1 MSNAIYVSE
10 HVKDSI
16 LGPGFS
22 EDQRQKAVQ
31 LIDSLR
37 DGDLEK
43 SRIVFPDK
51 SRAGGLRAINAD
63 DVRVLFR
70 YDPEQQTVIVADVL
84 PLAKEQTAQ
93 ERAATV

>member
-1 MSNAIYVSE
+1 MSNTIYVSE
-10 HVKDSI
+10 QVRDS
-16 LGPGFS
+16 LLSSGLT
-22 EDQRQKAVQ
+22 EDQTQKAVQ

-37 DGDLEK
+37 EGDLEN
-43 SRIVFPDK
+43 SRVVFADK

-70 YDPEQQTVIVADVL
+70 YDPDQKTVMVADVL